1 MTRTRIAVSFVLASV
16 FFGGTFV
23 AAKAGQAYI
32 PPLLFVALRFDI
44 AAVLLL
50 AYAALTTPRADL
62 VPRTRGDIAGILA
75 AGIFAIGLANGL
87 LFVGQGS
94 VSSAVGA
101 IVFSLVPIFSPL
113 LAGVLLTDERL
124 TPAGAVGTAVGLVGV
139 AMVIGIDPGN
149 LLGALDYG
157 TAIVFAG
164 AVSAALGGVL
174 IRRAETTTSST
185 VRTAWALP
193 VSAFMLHALSFGA
206 GESVATI
213 EWTAGAIVALVYVS
227 VFAGAIAYIAYF
239 DLIDEVGAI
248 RSSLTFYATPA
259 VASIGGWLVLGE
271 QLSGLAVA
279 GFAVILAGFT
289 IIGYRT
295 VVPALEGAALRA
307 IHRVPPIHLHS
318 DDRRDSRFETDSD

>member
-1 MTRTRIAVSFVLASV
+1 MSRTRIAVSFVLASV

-75 AGIFAIGLANGL
+75 AGVFAIGLANAL
-87 LFVGQGS
+87 LFVGQGY
-94 VSSAVGA
+94 VSSAVGS

-113 LAGVLLTDERL
+113 FAGVLLADERL

-149 LLGALDYG
+149 LSSALDYG
-157 TAIVFAG
+157 TAIVFGG

-193 VSAFMLHALSFGA
+193 VSALLLHAMSVGA
-206 GESVATI
+206 GESVAAI
-213 EWTAGAIVALVYVS
+213 EWTVGAVVALVYVG

-239 DLIDEVGAI
+239 DLIDQVGAI

-259 VASIGGWLVLGE
+259 VAAIGGWLVLGE

-295 VVPALEGAALRA
+295 VVPALESAVLRT
-307 IHRVPPIHLHS
+307 IHRLPPIHLHG
-318 DDRRDSRFETDSD
+318 DDRRETGFETDGD